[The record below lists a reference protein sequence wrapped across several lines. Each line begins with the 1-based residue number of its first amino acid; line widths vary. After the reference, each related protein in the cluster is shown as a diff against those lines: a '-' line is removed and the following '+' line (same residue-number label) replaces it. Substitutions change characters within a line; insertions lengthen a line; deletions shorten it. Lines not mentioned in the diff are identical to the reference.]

1 MKRCITLLL
10 VLFSVQLFAQVSGKS
25 KPGKLFDRKKTIQ
38 QEIFSEPRII
48 ILSPNT
54 DLTPLTVSEDKL
66 IIHGKIEDE
75 YGIKSASI
83 NLNPLNIM
91 DSGEFFYESVLQTGN
106 NTFSIEVMNN
116 KSKSVTRIFKVEY
129 TPKMVLMP
137 IITLL
142 EPALN
147 SKNEFV
153 AEKDKII
160 LRGKVENFKDVT
172 RFVINNVPTSLSS
185 NGEYFY
191 QLELNKEVTPVKIIA
206 VNEQYK
212 QSELNIKIVLGTI
225 NSTPTIVIIE
235 PFLPPSNELNHNESI
250 ITIRGRIDDN
260 FDIRNIEVN
269 GNAAALLGQNE
280 FFSNINLNDGIN
292 NIVISATN
300 VKGNSS
306 QKIFKIL
313 TPVDD
318 EGPEISIMEPAV
330 SRGLKIVRKK
340 DVLNIR
346 GKITDR
352 SGVLNVT
359 VNNREVSLLP
369 NKEFNSQLYLGF
381 GDNTIIVR
389 ATDRKNNVTTDTFFV
404 TREKEK
410 VIKIGKYIALV
421 IGINSYGGYWHPL
434 RNAVNDASGV
444 AEVLKEKYLFDE
456 IHTLLD
462 KEATR
467 KNIIKKFEWII
478 NNSTRDDNILIFYA
492 GHGQFK
498 RTLNKGYWV
507 PVDATS
513 NSTADYISNNDI
525 KTFIGGI
532 PSKHTLLISDA
543 CFAGDIFRGSR
554 AESIPFDPT
563 NMTKYYKEVHNKP
576 SRLALTSGSLEQ
588 VSDAGRDN
596 HSIFTYFL
604 IKSLEN
610 NNQKYF
616 DASQLFNDFRMA
628 VTNNSDQTP
637 QLQVVR
643 DTNDE
648 GGQFIFIKRD

>member
-25 KPGKLFDRKKTIQ
+25 KPGKLFGKKNTIQ
-38 QEIFSEPRII
+38 QKIVSEPRII

-54 DLTPLTVSEDKL
+54 NLTPLTISENNL
-66 IIHGKIEDE
+66 TIHGKVEDE

-91 DSGEFFYESVLQTGN
+91 GSGEFFYEVVLHAGDNDISVEVLN
-106 NTFSIEVMNN
+106 NMGKNAT
-116 KSKSVTRIFKVEY
+116 KRFKVEY
-129 TPKMVLMP
+129 IPKVVLLP
-137 IITLL
+137 AITLI
-142 EPALN
+142 EPILN
-147 SKNEFV
+147 SNNEFFTT
-153 AEKDKII
+153 KDKIN
-160 LRGKVENFKDVT
+160 LRGSIENFKDVT
-172 RFVINNVPTSLSS
+172 RFLINNDPISLSS

-191 QLELNKEVTPVKIIA
+191 QLSLNKEVTPVKIIA
-206 VNEQYK
+206 VNDQYEE
-212 QSELNIKIVLGTI
+212 SEIKFNVVLSTF

-235 PFLPPSNELNHNESI
+235 PSLPQSNELNHNETI

-269 GNAAALLGQNE
+269 GNLAALLGKNE
-280 FFSNINLNDGIN
+280 FFANINLNDGIN

-306 QKIFKIL
+306 QKIFKII

-318 EGPEISIMEPAV
+318 KGPEISILEPAV
-330 SRGLKIVRKK
+330 SRGLKIIRKK

-467 KNIIKKFEWII
+467 KNIIQKFEWII

-498 RTLNKGYWV
+498 RSLNKGYWV
-507 PVDATS
+507 PVDASS

-532 PSKHTLLISDA
+532 PSKHTLLITDA

-554 AESIPFDPT
+554 AESIPFDPN
-563 NMTKYYKEVHNKP
+563 NMTKYYREVHNKP

-588 VSDAGRDN
+588 VADAGKNN

-648 GGQFIFIKRD
+648 GGQFIFIKKD